1 MCPVRESYI
10 LLACKYIG
18 VHGPVYKL
26 LIAVCDTSGAV
37 CWDGQG
43 WTMDVLC
50 VRGRGGG
57 SRLVRLGA
65 SLIKDRLSDSR
76 QMSSAVL
83 CRPDAWTPGILV
95 HAWCQPVCVCVFG
108 LLTSGH
114 QRQATTERPPTT
126 MSCTIQLAVAHTHT
140 QYSLSLYG
148 LHYSAPFHYWLSL
161 SRFIWSV
168 NVFLLKIHENNRLF
182 LHCWRFGLRQR

>member
-1 MCPVRESYI
+1 M
-10 LLACKYIG
+10 
-18 VHGPVYKL
+18 YKL

-83 CRPDAWTPGILV
+83 CRPDAWTPSILV
-95 HAWCQPVCVCVFG
+95 HAWCQPVCVCLAYWHLV
-108 LLTSGH
+108 TS
-114 QRQATTERPPTT
+114 ARPPRRGHPPHHDVLYHTT
-126 MSCTIQLAVAHTHT
+126 SCSTHTHT
-140 QYSLSLYG
+140 HTVQSLCVCG